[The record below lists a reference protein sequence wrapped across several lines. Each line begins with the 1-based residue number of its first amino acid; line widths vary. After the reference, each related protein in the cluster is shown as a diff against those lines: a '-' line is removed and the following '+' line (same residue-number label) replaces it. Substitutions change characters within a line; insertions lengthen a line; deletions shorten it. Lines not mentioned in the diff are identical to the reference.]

1 MVKNYIIFILFTC
14 VFSQNMLTVNNG
26 YGSGNYNTGD
36 TIHVWSNLNPLN
48 NSFGGWDGNIEFLIN
63 PNEWH
68 TKLIMPNTD
77 IIISAQNISMPEIN
91 FENELIMGAQNFKDV
106 YYIFPENPKATIIMF
121 HGGSGN
127 ASDFANRVEGFQF
140 YNDMLNAQYSII
152 ITESEDRT
160 LNDQNQDGVT
170 QWQLLPLDLTNIDI
184 INIQTLIDTF
194 TIRGNINAEYPV
206 FAVGVSNGGNF
217 ASVVS
222 YALDFDVSV
231 MFSSQGN
238 PPELYE
244 VTNIPTIFCPAK
256 YDPALGGGNVGA
268 LMNYEVLLNRNIPV
282 EYFELDKSP
291 LYSQRFSRIEQIDDE
306 MSNQLMLEFQ
316 NNNLI
321 DENNFFTI
329 LDDVF
334 IQYFQENPQN
344 YPIFQ
349 SLPIYLKKHVTDQ
362 LKVVTAD
369 HSFFSNFNHKIND
382 IFINYLILF
391 GDMNNDGH
399 INVVD
404 IVSLVNLIL
413 DSDYQI
419 NGDLNQDGLLN
430 VIDIVQLV
438 NEILT
443 Q

>member
-1 MVKNYIIFILFTC
+1 MIKNFIIFLLFTC

-26 YGSGNYNTGD
+26 YGSGVYEEGD

-48 NSFGGWDGNIEFLIN
+48 NSFGGWEGNIEYLFH
-63 PNEWH
+63 PKEWH
-68 TKLIMPNTD
+68 TKLMMPNMD
-77 IIISAQNISMPEIN
+77 ITITAQNIFMPEIN

-106 YYIFPENPKATIIMF
+106 YYIFPENPNATIFMF

-127 ASDFANRVEGFQF
+127 AFDFANRVEGLQF
-140 YNDMLNAQYSII
+140 YNDMLYEGYSII

-160 LNDQNQDGVT
+160 LNDQNQDGAT
-170 QWQLLPLDLTNIDI
+170 QWQLLPFDLPNIDI
-184 INIQTLIDTF
+184 ENIQALIDTF
-194 TIRGNINAEYPV
+194 ILRGNIVQNNPI

-282 EYFELDKSP
+282 EYFELEKSP
-291 LYSQRFSRIEQIDDE
+291 LYSQRFTRIEQIDDE
-306 MSNQLMLEFQ
+306 MSNQLILEFHY
-316 NNNLI
+316 NNLI

-334 IQYFQENPQN
+334 VQYYQENPLD
-344 YPIFQ
+344 YPNFH
-349 SLPIYLKKHVTDQ
+349 SLPIYIKKHVTDQ

-369 HSFFSNFNHKIND
+369 HSFFSDFNHKIID
-382 IFINYLILF
+382 IFNYYTILI
-391 GDMNNDGH
+391 GDLNNDGES
-399 INVVD
+399 NVLD
-404 IVSLVNLIL
+404 IVQLVNLIL
-413 DSDYQI
+413 NGEFQD
-419 NGDLNQDGLLN
+419 NGDLNQDGFLN
-430 VIDIVQLV
+430 VIDVIYLV

-443 Q
+443 